1 MGVLCTFCLGQAVV
15 PGSNTVLSPTG
26 SEVRD
31 AQLNVAYPHA
41 KTSERVIESPG
52 GAIFSSSILQI
63 MELLFVALLFLN
75 NYPFL
80 LSKRIPQ

>member
-52 GAIFSSSILQI
+52 GAIFSSSY
-63 MELLFVALLFLN
+63 FTN
-75 NYPFL
+75 NGTSFCGITF
-80 LSKRIPQ
+80 SK